1 MGLGCFFEPSP
12 LRFKFFFREDNQE
25 HEENKSQDA
34 YKDFQEIGRRSLC
47 ARGHVPHD
55 QQIVV
60 AAAQAFDGKI
70 PVLADGIVFFS
81 QAPIGVMEEPRD
93 FGLIF
98 VSIVFGFESV
108 VERNGVFRAFV
119 GLGEVHHAFFE
130 VRERHI
136 FKGRLLSGLSDK
148 EVFGFEDLHE
158 MNSRRSDVSRT
169 TV

>member
-93 FGLIF
+93 LASYSS
-98 VSIVFGFESV
+98 VSYSASKASLSAMGSSGHSSV
-108 VERNGVFRAFV
+108 SVKYTMRFSRSERGTFSRAACSAV
-119 GLGEVHHAFFE
+119 CRTRKSLA
-130 VRERHI
+130 
-136 FKGRLLSGLSDK
+136 
-148 EVFGFEDLHE
+148 
-158 MNSRRSDVSRT
+158 SRT
-169 TV
+169 FMR